1 MKIFILGTGKSGT
14 TALVYK
20 VAGGLP
26 NCHAFSGGRPGKYLG
41 DYENAVYKHTYEE
54 SKGKS
59 FELYLNHFKEEHY
72 DRKIWIARDPR
83 DVAVSRMLYR
93 WQRGNKGQKEQYRSH
108 LSLVLKKENDPHSVS
123 FSEIYRYARFNNWP
137 LSAEEVFEE
146 EHIRYQHMYEFVKCL
161 DKDWFFFTYE
171 DMVAKKFEA
180 LNEYLGFRIQAD
192 AEVPQSTGK
201 AKVIRKKST
210 GDWRHWFTEDD
221 ISLLKPAYTDYM
233 ALIGYDCDDW
243 NLVENQ
249 VIEPEYSSVYMKN
262 LAHKANKS
270 VVQQYLSPIVK
281 RFTIRQKSS
290 EIFLKRTEDL

>member
-26 NCHAFSGGRPGKYLG
+26 NCHAFSGGRPGKYVG

-59 FELYLNHFKEEHY
+59 FDLYLNHLKEEHY
-72 DRKIWIARDPR
+72 DRKIWMARDPR

-93 WQRGNKGQKEQYRSH
+93 WQKGNKGQKDQYLAH
-108 LSLVLKKENDPHSVS
+108 LNSVLQKENDPRSVS
-123 FSEIYRYARFNNWP
+123 FSKIYRYARYNNWP
-137 LSAEEVFEE
+137 LSIEEVFEE
-146 EHIRYQHMYEFVKCL
+146 EQVRYQRMHDFVKCL

-171 DMVAKKFEA
+171 NMVSKNFEA
-180 LNEYLGFRIQAD
+180 LNEYLSFSVLAD

-210 GDWRHWFTEDD
+210 GDWRHWFTEED
-221 ISLLKPAYTDYM
+221 ISLLKPAYEAYM
-233 ALIGYDCDDW
+233 AMIGYDCDDW
-243 NLVENQ
+243 NLVENP

-262 LAHKANKS
+262 LARKETKN
-270 VVQQYLSPIVK
+270 VFQQYLGPIVR
-281 RFTIRQKSS
+281 RFASRP
-290 EIFLKRTEDL
+290 

>member
-26 NCHAFSGGRPGKYLG
+26 NCHAFSGGQPGKYIG

-59 FELYLNHFKEEHY
+59 FELYLNHLKEVHY
-72 DRKIWIARDPR
+72 DRKIWMARDPR

-93 WQRGNKGQKEQYRSH
+93 WQKGNKGEKDQYCAH
-108 LSLVLKKENDPHSVS
+108 LNLILKKENDPRSVS

-137 LSAEEVFEE
+137 LSLEEVFEE
-146 EHIRYQHMYEFVKCL
+146 ELLRYQRMQDFVKCL

-171 DMVAKKFEA
+171 DMVAKNVAA
-180 LNEYLGFRIQAD
+180 LNEYLGFKVLVD
-192 AEVPQSTGK
+192 AQVPQSTGK

-210 GDWRHWFTEDD
+210 GDWRHWFTEEDVT
-221 ISLLKPAYTDYM
+221 SLKPAYKAYM
-233 ALIGYDCDDW
+233 ELTGYDCEDW
-243 NLVENQ
+243 NLVENP
-249 VIEPEYSSVYMKN
+249 VIEPQYSSVYMKN
-262 LAHKANKS
+262 LVRKATKN
-270 VVQQYLSPIVK
+270 VFQQYLGPIVK
-281 RFTIRQKSS
+281 RFVSRP
-290 EIFLKRTEDL
+290 